1 MVAYLPV
8 FATEAGR
15 TATLDAYDAIVERWP
30 VPCVE
35 LDIPTSGGMTHVIA
49 SGPED
54 AEPVVLLHAY
64 FATATSWYRTVGA
77 LSERYRTY
85 AVDILG
91 DVGRS
96 RPVRPMVTL
105 DDFATWFSE
114 LLDGLGAP
122 RVHLVGNSVGGFI
135 ASYCAMR
142 MKERVGSL
150 VLIGPAATI
159 HKMPAF
165 YRHMFIPKM
174 VYVMAP
180 WMPGCAR
187 SMNRAV
193 GWMNAGLPSDEFWDP
208 LFRLAL
214 IHGTGANRVFP
225 RVYSPEEFSR
235 VEAPTLLLVGD
246 HEKIYSPAAAIES
259 AARLLPGIEADVV
272 QGAHHIAAI
281 AQPRLVNEQILEH
294 FAENP
299 LPNR

>member
-1 MVAYLPV
+1 MAQYMPV

-15 TATLDAYDAIVERWP
+15 TATLDAYDALVDRWP

-96 RPVRPMVTL
+96 RPVRPMASL

-114 LLDGLGAP
+114 LLDALDAP

-135 ASYCAMR
+135 ASYCAMAL
-142 MKERVGSL
+142 KERVGSL

-159 HKMPAF
+159 HSMPAF
-165 YRHMFIPKM
+165 YGHMFIPKM

-180 WMPGCAR
+180 WMPGCAC

-193 GWMNAGLPSDEFWDP
+193 DWMNAGLPRDESWDP

-225 RVYSPEEFSR
+225 RVYTPEEFAR
-235 VEAPTLLLVGD
+235 VEAPTLLLIGD
-246 HEKIYSPAAAIES
+246 HEKIYSPAAAVEA
-259 AARLLPGIEADVV
+259 AARLLPGIRTDLVPY
-272 QGAHHIAAI
+272 AHHIAAV
-281 AQPRLVNEQILEH
+281 AQPELVNQRILEH
-294 FAENP
+294 FAKNV
-299 LPNR
+299 L